1 MSNITVYELMK
12 KVGVKQKDLSELLG
26 VHVSTISLKLSGKR
40 IVTLQEA
47 KVISKKLKVT
57 IDALFY
63 ALYFEKRKVGGN
75 NPDSA
80 A

>member
-1 MSNITVYELMK
+1 MSTITVYELMK

-26 VHVSTISLKLSGKR
+26 VHESTISLKLSGKR

-57 IDALFY
+57 TDALFY
-63 ALYFEKRKVGGN
+63 ALDFAKRKVDGD